1 MRSTAGAAA
10 TALTDMS
17 SGREGAR
24 ANKGFE
30 CKWNGRDLKLMCG
43 EKECFSLLKSPPTS
57 TKSKLQL
64 LIAACCVKS
73 YTSRC
78 QRAAAEARDHRVVLV
93 IYSVLVLCSVVL
105 KQEVLGG
112 VRGL

>member
-24 ANKGFE
+24 ADKGFE
-30 CKWNGRDLKLMCG
+30 CKWNGRDLKLMCC
-43 EKECFSLLKSPPTS
+43 EKECFSLLQSLPLF
-57 TKSKLQL
+57 TKSKLSRLLIAAL

-73 YTSRC
+73 YKSRC
-78 QRAAAEARDHRVVLV
+78 QRAAAEARDRAVFGTGFV
-93 IYSVLVLCSVVL
+93 
-105 KQEVLGG
+105 
-112 VRGL
+112 